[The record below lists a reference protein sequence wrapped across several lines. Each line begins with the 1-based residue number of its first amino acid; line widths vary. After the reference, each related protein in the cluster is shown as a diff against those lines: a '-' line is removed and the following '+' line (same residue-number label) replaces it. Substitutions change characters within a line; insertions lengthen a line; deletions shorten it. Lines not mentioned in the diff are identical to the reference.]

1 MLPMQCKG
9 VCVKWQTTNTFA
21 GQFLNAAPADLVQ
34 TSYALVHVEDSER
47 GTNPHGSNSVN
58 IADCKRVITL
68 DFYLGN
74 QQARD
79 SSIAKINLLLEIL
92 GEFRDVSNCES

>member
-1 MLPMQCKG
+1 
-9 VCVKWQTTNTFA
+9 V
-21 GQFLNAAPADLVQ
+21 
-34 TSYALVHVEDSER
+34 
-47 GTNPHGSNSVN
+47 VN
-58 IADCKRVITL
+58 IADCKRVTTF

-92 GEFRDVSNCES
+92 GEFRAALVNEASAIAQVQEKGVLSL